1 MGYKVEKLEGSL
13 AKLIIDVSAEEFEA
27 ACEKAYQRNKK
38 KISVPGFRAGK
49 VPRKVV
55 EKMYGKEVFFEDAAN
70 IIIPDAYEK
79 TYDEAIKELEIAS
92 APKIEVVEMEAGKP
106 FVFSAEVALKPE
118 IKLGKYKGVEVEKT
132 DVEVT
137 EEEINEAIERERQN
151 AARIVSVDRA
161 VQNGDTVTIDF
172 EGFVDG
178 VAFEG
183 GKGENYN
190 LEIGSHSFI
199 DTFEDQIIGK
209 NKDDEFDVNVTFPA
223 EYQAAELAGKPAVFK
238 VKIHEIK
245 EKQLAELDDDFA
257 SDVSSYDTF
266 AEYKESVKK
275 NLSDKKADDAKK
287 EKEDAAINAVIE
299 DSEIEIPEMMLATTQ
314 REMLDEFAQRLQYQ
328 GMNIEQ
334 YFKYTG
340 QNPETMMAQIKPQ
353 AEQKIKTQLVLEAI
367 AKAEKIE
374 ITEEDINAEIKKIAE
389 NYHMEEDKVRETIAD
404 DREDALKKDLAMQ
417 RALDFVRDNAKEK
430 SAKAKASKKAKEEKT
445 EEAAE
450 AKEAK
455 EEAPKKTTRSRAK
468 KTEEKAE
475 EKTEE

>member
-1 MGYKVEKLEGSL
+1 MGYKVEKLEGSM
-13 AKLIIDVSAEEFEA
+13 AKLIIDVSAEEFDA
-27 ACEKAYQRNKK
+27 ACEKAYQKNKK
-38 KISVPGFRAGK
+38 RISVPGFRAGK
-49 VPRKVV
+49 VPKAMI
-55 EKMYGKEVFFEDAAN
+55 EKMYGKEVFYEDAAN

-79 TYDEAIKELEIAS
+79 TYDEAIKELEIVS

-118 IKLGKYKGVEVEKT
+118 IKLGKYKGVEIDKI
-132 DVEVT
+132 DVEVS
-137 EEEINEAIERERQN
+137 EDEVNEAIEKERQN
-151 AARIVSVDRA
+151 AARIVSVERE
-161 VQNGDTVTIDF
+161 VKSGDTVTIDF

-209 NKDDEFDVNVTFPA
+209 NIDDEFDVNVTFP
-223 EYQAAELAGKPAVFK
+223 ENYQAANLAGKPAVFK

-245 EKQLAELDDDFA
+245 EKQLADLDDDFA

-287 EKEDAAINAVIE
+287 AKEDAAVNAIIE
-299 DSEIEIPEMMLATTQ
+299 DSEIEIPEMMLATQQ
-314 REMLDEFAQRLQYQ
+314 REMLDEFAQRLRYQ
-328 GMNIEQ
+328 GMSIDQ

-340 QNPETMMAQIKPQ
+340 MNAETMMEQIKPQ
-353 AEQKIKTQLVLEAI
+353 AEQKIKTQLVLEAV
-367 AKAEKIE
+367 AKAENIE
-374 ITEEDINAEIKKIAE
+374 VTDDDVETEIKKIAD
-389 NYHMEEDKVRETIAD
+389 NYKMDVEKVKETLGAGN
-404 DREDALKKDLAMQ
+404 EDAIKKDIAMQ
-417 RALDFVRDNAKEK
+417 KAIDFITENAKEK
-430 SAKAKASKKAKEEKT
+430 AAKKATKKAKEEVA
-445 EEAAE
+445 EEGEEKPKKATKAK
-450 AKEAK
+450 KEA
-455 EEAPKKTTRSRAK
+455 
-468 KTEEKAE
+468 AE

>member
-118 IKLGKYKGVEVEKT
+118 IKLGKYKGVEVEKI

-161 VQNGDTVTIDF
+161 VKNGDTVTIDF

-450 AKEAK
+450 AKE
-455 EEAPKKTTRSRAK
+455 EAPKKTTRSRAK

>member
-118 IKLGKYKGVEVEKT
+118 IKLGKYKGVEVEKIDT
-132 DVEVT
+132 EVT

>member
-1 MGYKVEKLEGSL
+1 MGYKVEKLEGSM
-13 AKLIIDVSAEEFEA
+13 AKLIIDVSAEEFDA
-27 ACEKAYQRNKK
+27 ACEKAYQKNKK
-38 KISVPGFRAGK
+38 RISVPGFRAGK
-49 VPRKVV
+49 VPKAMI
-55 EKMYGKEVFFEDAAN
+55 EKMYGKEVFYEDAAN

-79 TYDEAIKELEIAS
+79 TYDEAIKELEIVS

-118 IKLGKYKGVEVEKT
+118 IKLGKYKGVEIDKI
-132 DVEVT
+132 DVEVS
-137 EEEINEAIERERQN
+137 EDEVNEAIEKERQN
-151 AARIVSVDRA
+151 AARIVSVERE
-161 VQNGDTVTIDF
+161 VKSGDTVTIDF

-209 NKDDEFDVNVTFPA
+209 NIDDEFDVNVTFP
-223 EYQAAELAGKPAVFK
+223 ENYQAANLAGKPAVFK

-245 EKQLAELDDDFA
+245 EKQLADLDDDFA

-287 EKEDAAINAVIE
+287 AKEDAAVNAIIE
-299 DSEIEIPEMMLATTQ
+299 DSEIEIPEMMLATQQ
-314 REMLDEFAQRLQYQ
+314 REMLDEFAQRLRYQ
-328 GMNIEQ
+328 GMSIDQ

-340 QNPETMMAQIKPQ
+340 MNAEIMMEQIKPQ
-353 AEQKIKTQLVLEAI
+353 AEQKIKTQLVLEAV
-367 AKAEKIE
+367 AKAENIE
-374 ITEEDINAEIKKIAE
+374 VTDDDVETEIKKIAD
-389 NYHMEEDKVRETIAD
+389 NYKMDVEKVKETLGAGN
-404 DREDALKKDLAMQ
+404 EDAIKKDIAMQ
-417 RALDFVRDNAKEK
+417 KAIDFITENAKEK
-430 SAKAKASKKAKEEKT
+430 AAKKATKKAKEEVA
-445 EEAAE
+445 EEGEEKPKKATKAK
-450 AKEAK
+450 KEA
-455 EEAPKKTTRSRAK
+455 
-468 KTEEKAE
+468 AE